1 MRTRSGS
8 AAPLQAS
15 AAADR
20 FIALTHRERTMNH
33 AFASLMAAAAL
44 LAVAAPAGAADYP
57 SKAIKL
63 VVPYSAGGSTDAL
76 ARLVGEKLTQ
86 RLGQPV
92 VVENKPGAAEQIAI
106 TSVTKAPPDGYTLLV
121 STFSGLA
128 VNPSLY
134 AKLPYDPNKDLVPL
148 SLAAT
153 VPTVVVVHPTVPAK
167 TMAELAA
174 FIESKPGAVSYASAG
189 NGTPSHLGMESYK
202 KITGLDAVHV
212 PYKGG
217 APALQELMGGQV
229 QLMMALAPEAMP
241 MVKAGKLRAL
251 AAATPQRIPAY
262 PDLPTVAESGLKDFD
277 LDFWY
282 AFMAPAGTPS
292 AITAKLNQT
301 IDAILQE
308 KDVRARL
315 AELSLDVVGGPPAR
329 VSERI
334 KADGAKWKKV
344 IDEAGIKVD

>member
-1 MRTRSGS
+1 M
-8 AAPLQAS
+8 
-15 AAADR
+15 
-20 FIALTHRERTMNH
+20 IH
-33 AFASLMAAAAL
+33 AFAPLMAAASL
-44 LAVAAPAGAADYP
+44 LAGAAPAAAADYP

-76 ARLVGEKLTQ
+76 ARLVAEKLTQ
-86 RLGQPV
+86 RFGQPV
-92 VVENKPGAAEQIAI
+92 VVENKPGASEQIAI
-106 TSVTKAPPDGYTLLV
+106 TSVTKAPADGYTLLL

-128 VNPSLY
+128 VNPGLY
-134 AKLPYDPNKDLVPL
+134 GPKLPYDPLKDLAPV

-153 VPTVVVVHPTVPAK
+153 VPTVVVVHPQVPAK

-174 FIESKPGAVSYASAG
+174 FIKSKPGAVSYASAG

-202 KITGLDAVHV
+202 KLTGLDAVHV

-241 MVKAGKLRAL
+241 LVKSGKLRAV
-251 AAATPQRIPAY
+251 AAATTQRIPAY

-277 LDFWY
+277 LSFWY
-282 AFMAPAGTPS
+282 AFMAPAGTP
-292 AITAKLNQT
+292 AAVTAKLNQN
-301 IDAILQE
+301 IDSILQE

-315 AELSLDVVGGPPAR
+315 AEMSLDVVGGAPVR
-329 VSERI
+329 VTERI

-344 IDEAGIKVD
+344 IDDAGIKVD